1 MSIIIYLVKVIF
13 TRPII
18 MALHTDVLM
27 DIEKLLLFWIIEVDL
42 NLSIY

>member
-18 MALHTDVLM
+18 MAPHTDALTN
-27 DIEKLLLFWIIEVDL
+27 IEKLLLFCIIEVNL